1 MQYAVKGGPPGRERG
16 TTVNAQMEVDTSR
29 WPERYACLESRMFDT
44 LLLQTAIDPALP
56 ERSPVP
62 AAAWE
67 ALYHWTQ
74 RLYWLLSRE
83 PERLMRELHPDDAY
97 GLQCPGPSYG
107 KPTLRRDMRKSLAAA
122 LKLLRLLWA
131 AAAHAA
137 PENGALHLPGDAR
150 PSPRQAALLADTGL
164 EYAGGRLFEGSWA
177 GMFRALREL
186 TKQPDGFVRFA
197 RGYYDAECAGMET
210 LFYCFSG
217 APAAFERLVRWL
229 RENGFRYRAVLDC
242 SEVQDLEGCRIA
254 YTKNIDGK
262 QTPGGFYD
270 RVHIGFSAEFNAQH
284 SFPASYSLAIQNPK
298 VLLTEF
304 GALPPAVQQFIIA
317 HHARCTGCG
326 FCTQRFKNKAMKPAA
341 ITVGYGGERYSL
353 CPTLNYVYGYRWW
366 ALDDALA
373 QGLIA
378 YLGYMDKRFRA
389 L

>member
-1 MQYAVKGGPPGRERG
+1 MNAEMQ
-16 TTVNAQMEVDTSR
+16 VDTSR

-56 ERSPVP
+56 ERSPLP

-83 PERLMRELHPDDAY
+83 PQRLMKELHQDDAY
-97 GLQCPGPSYG
+97 DLQCPGPSHG
-107 KPTLRRDMRKSLAAA
+107 KPNLRRDMRKSLAAV
-122 LKLLRLLWA
+122 LKLLRLLWNA
-131 AAAHAA
+131 ADQAA
-137 PENGALHLPGDAR
+137 PENGALRLPVDAL
-150 PSPRQAALLADTGL
+150 PTKQQAALLAETGL
-164 EYAGGRLFEGSWA
+164 KYADGHLFEGSWP
-177 GMFRALREL
+177 GMFSALREL

-197 RGYYDAECAGMET
+197 RGYYDAECTGMET

-217 APAAFERLVRWL
+217 EPAAFERLVGWL
-229 RENGFRYRAVLDC
+229 RENGFHYWPVLDC
-242 SEVQDLEGCRIA
+242 SEVHDLESCRIA
-254 YTKNIDGK
+254 YAKNIDGK

-270 RVHIGFSAEFNAQH
+270 RAHIGFSAEFNAQH
-284 SFPASYSLAIQNPK
+284 SFPASYSLTIQNPK
-298 VLLTEF
+298 QILGGF
-304 GALPPAVQQFIIA
+304 GALPETVQKFIIA

-341 ITVGYGGERYSL
+341 ITVEYGGGRYSL

-366 ALDDALA
+366 GLDDALA
-373 QGLIA
+373 DGLIA
-378 YLGYMDKRFRA
+378 YLGYMDKEFCA